1 MGYSLEKVSLDEKN
15 GSQVSSFDLKYWRK
29 TNDIEKARLR
39 DGIWMIVTNISDTVE
54 PEEYR
59 LGPEELISAYRG
71 KNQIEEAF
79 KEVKSFLKFQPT
91 FVYTNEHVRAHYT
104 ICVLSHLL
112 DMTITNKLRE
122 KPIDEVGSAREDHK
136 TLSRCELGKVSV
148 NGTNRSGLKLMSLS
162 ADQESIMELFNCSYL
177 AQSSYLRSIGAGG
190 K

>member
-1 MGYSLEKVSLDEKN
+1 MRSYVGYSLEKVSLDEKN

-79 KEVKSFLKFQPT
+79 KEVKSFLKF
-91 FVYTNEHVRAHYT
+91 
-104 ICVLSHLL
+104 
-112 DMTITNKLRE
+112 
-122 KPIDEVGSAREDHK
+122 
-136 TLSRCELGKVSV
+136 
-148 NGTNRSGLKLMSLS
+148 
-162 ADQESIMELFNCSYL
+162 
-177 AQSSYLRSIGAGG
+177 
-190 K
+190 

>member
-1 MGYSLEKVSLDEKN
+1 
-15 GSQVSSFDLKYWRK
+15 
-29 TNDIEKARLR
+29 
-39 DGIWMIVTNISDTVE
+39 VE
-54 PEEYR
+54 PEDYR

-91 FVYTNEHVRAHYT
+91 FVYTDEHVRAHCT
-104 ICVLSHLL
+104 ICVLSYLL

-122 KPIDEVGSAREDHK
+122 KPIREVGSARKVHK
-136 TLSRCELGKVSV
+136 
-148 NGTNRSGLKLMSLS
+148 
-162 ADQESIMELFNCSYL
+162 FNCSYL